1 MSYQAA
7 ANEFCAQIEGKR
19 GEGGD
24 WDVDTARRSGQH
36 VARVASRCASIVG
49 CCMG

>member
-1 MSYQAA
+1 MSFVRRSW
-7 ANEFCAQIEGKR
+7 EKGER
-19 GEGGD
+19 GVDG
-24 WDVDTARRSGQH
+24 DVDTARRSGQH